1 MGRVSKAQA
10 QENRQR
16 VVETAS
22 RLFREQ
28 GTNVSVAD
36 LMKAVGLTHGGFY
49 KQFASKEALVD
60 EATAYAFEETADAYP
75 PEYGVREVVESY
87 LSVEHRDGAAEGCPI
102 TGFAPDRARAGSE
115 SEAHRVYTEG
125 VRRFADTLTDDDQD
139 GFVRL
144 CTMVGALTLSRATK
158 GDPVSE
164 QILTAAR
171 EALIAQAQAGAVD
184 PQDPGASG

>member
-87 LSVEHRDGAAEGCPI
+87 LSVEHRDDAAE
-102 TGFAPDRARAGSE
+102 
-115 SEAHRVYTEG
+115 
-125 VRRFADTLTDDDQD
+125 
-139 GFVRL
+139 
-144 CTMVGALTLSRATK
+144 
-158 GDPVSE
+158 
-164 QILTAAR
+164 AAR
-171 EALIAQAQAGAVD
+171 S
-184 PQDPGASG
+184 PASPPTGRGRAASPRPTACTPRACRGSPTPSPTTTRMASSASAPWWGP